1 MMKYALM
8 IFLTLAVV
16 IYFTACYYDNN
27 EDLYPQIQV
36 QQGSCDT
43 LTITYNTTVK
53 PIFDN
58 YCVGCHGAGASFNFD
73 GYTPLSSYLTTGS
86 QKLIDNINFSGSQPM
101 PPTAKLSSCYIRQIE
116 LWINAGYPNN

>member
-1 MMKYALM
+1 MKKFFLIIGFNLM
-8 IFLTLAVV
+8 VV
-16 IYFTACYYDNN
+16 IFFTTCYYDNK
-27 EDLYPQIQV
+27 EDLYPQITL

-43 LTITYNTTVK
+43 LNITYNTTIK

-73 GYTPLSSYLTTGS
+73 GYTPLSSYLTTSS
-86 QKLIDNINFSGSQPM
+86 QKLIDNINYVGSQPM
-101 PPTAKLSSCYIRQIE
+101 PPTAKLSSCYLRQIE